1 MESYGYNYNY
11 DYLEN
16 VPQGVCPVG
25 WHIPVEKEFYQLS
38 DFVNMNIKVSGSTA
52 AALKSTTGW
61 YLTGLENNGNGTDE
75 FGFNVLP
82 GGMFNHNYVE
92 NVTEFKDI
100 RESAYILLYDYE
112 GHYAH
117 AFVINDGN
125 IVESD
130 YSGYNAFSVRCVMDK
145 DWITKVRQNQ

>member
-1 MESYGYNYNY
+1 M
-11 DYLEN
+11 
-16 VPQGVCPVG
+16 
-25 WHIPVEKEFYQLS
+25 
-38 DFVNMNIKVSGSTA
+38 
-52 AALKSTTGW
+52 
-61 YLTGLENNGNGTDE
+61 TGLENNGNGTDE

-112 GHYAH
+112 GLYAH
-117 AFVINDGN
+117 AFVINDGD
-125 IVESD
+125 IEESD